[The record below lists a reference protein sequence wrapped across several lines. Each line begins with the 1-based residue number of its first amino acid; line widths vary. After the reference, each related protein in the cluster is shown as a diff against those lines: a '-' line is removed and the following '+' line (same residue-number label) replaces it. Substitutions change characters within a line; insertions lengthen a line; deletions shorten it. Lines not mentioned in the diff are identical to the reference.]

1 MAVRASKRNKDVAQ
15 LAPKSLT
22 LSQCDR
28 EELEKLLNRRST
40 PQQIVLRAKII
51 LLADKG
57 SNNREI
63 GRELKISRYM
73 ARRWRNRWLEL
84 SERSLPV
91 IERLQDGERS
101 GVPAKFSIEQVV
113 ELFALACSDPKDYG
127 RPISDWT
134 ARELAAEME
143 KQGIVKSISPRHVG
157 RLLEEAQ
164 IKPHAL
170 SLLVDSPPS
179 TTNLM
184 PKLKTYL
191 ICISPQL
198 SVGWGANEQCVL
210 MK

>member
-1 MAVRASKRNKDVAQ
+1 VAQ

-22 LSQCDR
+22 LSQCER

-51 LLADKG
+51 LLADEG

-63 GRELKISRYM
+63 GRELNISRYM

-84 SERSLPV
+84 RERSLPV

-101 GVPAKFSIEQVV
+101 GVPAKFSMEQVV

-143 KQGIVKSISPRHVG
+143 KQGIVTSISPRHVG

-164 IKPHAL
+164 IKPHASRYWL
-170 SLLVDSPPS
+170 TPPPRS
-179 TTNLM
+179 R
-184 PKLKTYL
+184 
-191 ICISPQL
+191 I
-198 SVGWGANEQCVL
+198 
-210 MK
+210 